1 MNKYDEFIGE
11 AVEETVKLGDMCREC
26 DLKILLGNEDDD
38 ITFKSVLVN
47 RPGLLFAG
55 FEDYFGQSRVQVVG
69 NAEYYYLETLDDN
82 GRAKALNRL
91 YDQKIPCV
99 IYTRGIMPSNLEM
112 EIASKHGIP
121 ILMSQ
126 MTTTWLM
133 HEVSNYLD
141 NLLAPTE
148 MVHGSLLDINGVGV
162 LLTGSSGLGK
172 SETAIELINRGHRII
187 ADDAVIV
194 RRVRNQLVG
203 KAPDRIKDF
212 IEVRGLGIIDIR
224 SMYGVGAV
232 LESEYIDLVIHLDK
246 ISNLEEYDRLGSKDI
261 TCEIL
266 GVALPQIN
274 VPVLAGRNV
283 AVIVEVATRNY
294 RLKQLGCNA
303 LDELKKRTN
312 LE

>member
-1 MNKYDEFIGE
+1 MNKYDELTGE
-11 AVEETVKLGDMCREC
+11 AIEETVKLSDFCKEC
-26 DLKILLGNEDDD
+26 DLQILLGNADDD

-55 FEDYFGQSRVQVVG
+55 FEDYFVSSRVQVIG
-69 NAEYYYLETLDDN
+69 NAEFYYLASLSDS
-82 GRAKALNRL
+82 AKYEALARL
-91 YDQKIPCV
+91 YEKKIPCV
-99 IYTRGIMPSNLEM
+99 IYTRGIVPSQM
-112 EIASKHGIP
+112 EIDFAKRRKIP
-121 ILMSQ
+121 VLSSQ

-162 LLTGSSGLGK
+162 LLTGTSGLGK
-172 SETAIELINRGHRII
+172 SETAIELINRGHRLI
-187 ADDAVIV
+187 ADDAVV
-194 RRVRNQLVG
+194 VKRVRNELVG
-203 KAPDRIKDF
+203 KAPEKIKDF

-224 SMYGVGAV
+224 NMYGVGAV
-232 LESEYIDLVIHLDK
+232 LESEYINLVIHLDK
-246 ISNLEEYDRLGSKDI
+246 ITSLEEYDRLGSMDN

-266 GVALPQIN
+266 GVSLPQIN

-294 RLKQLGCNA
+294 RLKRLGYNA

-312 LE
+312 LK